1 MLAYIIKRVL
11 AFIPTMFIVV
21 TIIFILTRVVPG
33 DPAWVL
39 VGHQGVTIEKV
50 EQVRKELGLDKPIV
64 VQYVSW
70 LSRAIKGDLGN
81 SIFYKRPVIEIIS
94 EKFFVTL
101 SLAVGALLLT
111 IIIALPLG
119 ILSATKHNTIVDNIS
134 MVFAVLGVSLP
145 VFWIGFLFI
154 ILFAVSLKWFPSSG
168 YEPLTSG
175 FIPWIK
181 HLFLP
186 VVSLSLTQ
194 IALLTRITRS
204 SMLEILGQDYITTAR
219 AKGLSERTV
228 IYKHALKNALVTIVT
243 IVGLVFALSLG
254 GSVLVENV
262 FAIPGLGRLIVTAAV
277 RRDYP
282 MVQGGMLYLT
292 GIALVINLV
301 VDISYT
307 LINPRVTYK

>member
-1 MLAYIIKRVL
+1 MLAYVIKRIL

-21 TIIFILTRVVPG
+21 TVIFIFTRVVPG

-39 VGHQGVTIEKV
+39 VGYQGVTKEKV
-50 EQVRKELGLDKPIV
+50 DQVRQELGLDKPIV
-64 VQYVSW
+64 VQYFSW
-70 LSRAIKGDLGN
+70 LSRAIRGDLGN
-81 SIFYKRPVIEIIS
+81 SIFYKRPVVEVIT

-119 ILSATKHNTIVDNIS
+119 ILSATKYNTILDNLS
-134 MVFAVLGVSLP
+134 MIFAVLGVSLP

-154 ILFAVSLKWFPSSG
+154 ILFAVTLGWFPSSG
-168 YEPLTSG
+168 YRPLTLG
-175 FIPWIK
+175 FIPWIR

-186 VVSLSLTQ
+186 VLSLSLTQ

-204 SMLEILGQDYITTAR
+204 SMLEVLGQDYITTAR
-219 AKGLSERTV
+219 AKGLSERKV
-228 IYKHALKNALVTIVT
+228 IYKHALRNALVTIITV
-243 IVGLVFALSLG
+243 VGLAFALSLG

-262 FAIPGLGRLIVTAAV
+262 FAIPGLGRLIVTAAM

-282 MVQGGMLYLT
+282 MIQGGMLYLT
-292 GIALVINLV
+292 GIALVINLI

-307 LINPRVTYK
+307 LINPKVTYR